1 MTATALFCG
10 DIAFDVSLRVPR
22 LPDPDQK
29 THAFENLVSAGGV
42 AANSAVA
49 CARQGVATALLA
61 VVGDDVL
68 GAYATDFLAAR
79 GVDVTGVTT
88 TPGMTA
94 VSVCTL
100 AEDGEKR
107 LVYTSSVSQ
116 SPPPERLREAE
127 LDGVDWVHTS
137 CLDPE
142 AAAVLAERAR
152 AAGIP
157 MSIDLEPAAL
167 AHGTKALAPALHG
180 AEVVF
185 LNESVTASIGDVH
198 AFSAQHR
205 LKSVVRTRGLRGAVL
220 TDGSGEITVTPSPT
234 DRIIDTTG
242 AGDCLAGVYIA
253 RSLSGADPHSALR
266 AAVASATYACGHLG
280 AQGGYPDR
288 ATTDGLL
295 ANGGLRETGM
305 RRGPGVQGY

>member
-10 DIAFDVSLRVPR
+10 DIAFDVALRVPR
-22 LPDPDQK
+22 HPDADEK

-49 CARQGVATALLA
+49 CARQGVATTLLA
-61 VVGDDVL
+61 EVGDDVL

-79 GVDVTGVTT
+79 GVDVTHVTT

-100 AEDGEKR
+100 AGDGEKR

-116 SPPPERLREAE
+116 YPPPERLLDVR
-127 LDGVDWVHTS
+127 LDGVDWIHTS
-137 CLDPE
+137 CLHPE

-152 AAGIP
+152 AAGVP
-157 MSIDLEPAAL
+157 LSVDLEPLAL
-167 AHGTKALAPALHG
+167 DHGVDALAPALYE

-185 LNESVTASIGDVH
+185 LNEQATLSIGDVD
-198 AFSAQHR
+198 AFAARHR
-205 LKSVVRTRGLRGAVL
+205 LKSVVRTRGLHGAAL
-220 TDGSGEITVTPSPT
+220 TSGSTRAAVAPLPGAPIV
-234 DRIIDTTG
+234 DTTG

-253 RSLSGADPHSALR
+253 RTLSGSDPVTALR
-266 AAVASATYACGHLG
+266 AAVASATYSCGRLG

-288 ATTDGLL
+288 STTDELL
-295 ANGGLRETGM
+295 AKD
-305 RRGPGVQGY
+305 PGAPAGQDVPDRT

>member
-1 MTATALFCG
+1 MATALFCG
-10 DIAFDVSLRVPR
+10 DIAFDVALRVPR
-22 LPDPDQK
+22 FPDPDQK

-49 CARQGVATALLA
+49 CTRQGIDTALLA
-61 VVGDDVL
+61 VVGDDVF
-68 GAYATDFLAAR
+68 GVHAVGHLAAR

-88 TPGMTA
+88 TPGTTA
-94 VSVCTL
+94 LSVCTL

-116 SPPPERLREAE
+116 YPPPERVRHAE
-127 LDGVDWVHTS
+127 LAGVDWIHTS

-142 AAAVLAERAR
+142 GAALLAERAR

-157 MSIDLEPAAL
+157 MSIDLEPVAL
-167 AHGTKALAPALHG
+167 AHGTDALAPALYG
-180 AEVVF
+180 AAVVF
-185 LNESVTASIGDVH
+185 LNERATAEIGDVQG
-198 AFSAQHR
+198 FSARHR
-205 LKSVVRTRGLRGAVL
+205 LKSVVRTGGSRGAAL
-220 TDGSGEITVTPSPT
+220 TYGSGEITVPPPPAG
-234 DRIIDTTG
+234 RIVDTTG

-253 RSLSGADPHSALR
+253 RSLSGSDPHSALR

-288 ATTDGLL
+288 ATTDRLL
-295 ANGGLRETGM
+295 ADAWPQ
-305 RRGPGVQGY
+305 GPDTTRKPKP

>member
-1 MTATALFCG
+1 MTAMALFCG
-10 DIAFDVSLRVPR
+10 DIAFDVALRVPHFA
-22 LPDPDQK
+22 DADQK

-49 CARQGVATALLA
+49 CARQGVTTALLA

-68 GAYATDFLAAR
+68 GAYAIDFLAAR

-100 AEDGEKR
+100 AEEDGEKR

-116 SPPPERLREAE
+116 YPPPERLRDAE
-127 LDGVDWVHTS
+127 LDGVDWIHTS

-152 AAGIP
+152 AADIP
-157 MSIDLEPAAL
+157 RSIDLEPSAL
-167 AHGTKALAPALHG
+167 AHGAEALAPALYE

-185 LNESVTASIGDVH
+185 LNERATAEIGDIH
-198 AFSAQHR
+198 AFCARHR
-205 LKSVVRTRGLRGAVL
+205 LKLVVCTRGSHGAAL
-220 TDGSGEITVTPSPT
+220 TDGSSEITVAPPPT
-234 DRIIDTTG
+234 GPIVDTTG

-253 RSLSGADPHSALR
+253 RSLSGSDPRSALR
-266 AAVASATYACGHLG
+266 ASVASATHACHHLG

-288 ATTDGLL
+288 ETTDELL
-295 ANGGLRETGM
+295 ANGWLRE
-305 RRGPGVQGY
+305 PGTPREPRA

>member
-1 MTATALFCG
+1 MTATTLFCG

-49 CARQGVATALLA
+49 CARQGVSTTLLA

-107 LVYTSSVSQ
+107 LATPRPCRSH
-116 SPPPERLREAE
+116 PLRSACAKPNWTEWT
-127 LDGVDWVHTS
+127 GST
-137 CLDPE
+137 P
-142 AAAVLAERAR
+142 
-152 AAGIP
+152 
-157 MSIDLEPAAL
+157 
-167 AHGTKALAPALHG
+167 
-180 AEVVF
+180 
-185 LNESVTASIGDVH
+185 H
-198 AFSAQHR
+198 A
-205 LKSVVRTRGLRGAVL
+205 
-220 TDGSGEITVTPSPT
+220 
-234 DRIIDTTG
+234 
-242 AGDCLAGVYIA
+242 
-253 RSLSGADPHSALR
+253 
-266 AAVASATYACGHLG
+266 
-280 AQGGYPDR
+280 
-288 ATTDGLL
+288 
-295 ANGGLRETGM
+295 
-305 RRGPGVQGY
+305 

>member
-10 DIAFDVSLRVPR
+10 DIAFDVALRVPHH
-22 LPDPDQK
+22 PDADQK

-49 CARQGVATALLA
+49 CARQGVATTLLA

-68 GAYATDFLAAR
+68 GAYATEFLAAK

-100 AEDGEKR
+100 ADDGEKR

-116 SPPPERLREAE
+116 YPPPERLRDAD
-127 LDGVDWVHTS
+127 LDGVDWIHTS
-137 CLDPE
+137 CLHPG

-152 AAGIP
+152 AASIR

-167 AHGTKALAPALHG
+167 AHGTEALAPALHG

-185 LNESVTASIGDVH
+185 LNEQATESIGDLRTF
-198 AFSAQHR
+198 AARHR
-205 LKSVVRTRGLRGAVL
+205 LKSVVRTRGLRGAAL
-220 TDGSGEITVTPSPT
+220 TTGSG
-234 DRIIDTTG
+234 RIAVAPPPAERIVDTTG

-253 RSLSGADPHSALR
+253 RSLSGADPLSALR
-266 AAVASATYACGHLG
+266 AAVASATSACGHLG

-288 ATTDGLL
+288 KTTDELVAEGWPEGLG
-295 ANGGLRETGM
+295 A
-305 RRGPGVQGY
+305 